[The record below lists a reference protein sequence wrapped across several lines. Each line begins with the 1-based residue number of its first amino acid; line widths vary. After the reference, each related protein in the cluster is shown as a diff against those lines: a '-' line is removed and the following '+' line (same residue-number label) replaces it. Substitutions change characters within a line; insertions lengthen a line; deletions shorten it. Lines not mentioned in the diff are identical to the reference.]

1 MRIGS
6 LAHAAG
12 VSPKT
17 VRFYEKAGLLPEPP
31 RTPSGYRDYPPE
43 AADRLVFIRRAQ
55 GAGFSL
61 AEIRDMLRLRE
72 DGRPPCEHAH
82 GRLRDQ
88 LRQVEQRIQELEG
101 TRAVLRELTGTAPV
115 RCTTDP
121 GDARRFCPR
130 TDPDGPRR

>member
-17 VRFYEKAGLLPEPP
+17 VRFYERAGLLPEPP

-43 AADRLVFIRRAQ
+43 AADRLVFIRGAQ

-61 AEIRDMLRLRE
+61 AEIRDMLRLGEE
-72 DGRPPCEHAH
+72 DRPLCEHAH
-82 GRLRDQ
+82 GRLRSR
-88 LRQVEQRIQELEG
+88 LRQIEERIRELEG
-101 TRAVLRELTGTAPV
+101 ARAVLRELASAEPERCADGGCGRNHRCPRGTG
-115 RCTTDP
+115 TDP
-121 GDARRFCPR
+121 GR
-130 TDPDGPRR
+130 